1 MNRFWSR
8 FLIAALVFV
17 AVAAVIVSHALDP
30 FIRARVEHAMN
41 KSLKGYHTTLA
52 RAHLSFL
59 SGALGLTDLTI
70 IQDAHPSPPVGH
82 IPYLRIRIEWHEL
95 LGWHIVAD
103 CLIDQPDLNINLIQ
117 LRSEA
122 SSKVPLRQRGW
133 QDALQDIYPFKINRF
148 HIRDATLTYVDT
160 DPQRPLHLEHLDFV
174 ASNIRN
180 IHTPNDPYPSTI
192 TAETTVFTT
201 GHASIKGR
209 ANFLSK
215 PIPGVLIEY
224 QLDHVPL
231 AALEPTI
238 KRVNLT
244 VTGGHLDSDGVVE
257 YSPRVERV
265 EVKRAAADHVNI
277 EYVHQSATAAAETR
291 RVEEV
296 RQAAA
301 RANNA
306 PDLVLKVDEAQL
318 TDGTIAYRDEAG
330 TPPYRLYIAALNL
343 HVSDLSN
350 QSAEGTSSL
359 KLDGLFMGSGKTRL
373 IGDFHTRQPAPD
385 FDINLAVD
393 NTQLTSINDLLRR
406 YGRFDVASGQ
416 ISVYSQVTVRNNQI
430 TGYIKPLFSDLQ
442 VYSHTKD
449 QGKPILHQAYELAIG
464 GAAKLLR
471 NHSTQAVATKVDL
484 SGKFQQPNVSTM
496 QALIQLIHN
505 AFINAILPGFD
516 RQEKIASGSSS

>member
-1 MNRFWSR
+1 VIRFWSR
-8 FLIAALVFV
+8 FLLAALVIV
-17 AVAAVIVSHALDP
+17 VVAAAIVSRAMDP
-30 FIRARVEHAMN
+30 FIRARVERAMN
-41 KSLKGYHTTLA
+41 KSLKGYHTSLA
-52 RAHLSFL
+52 HAHLGL
-59 SGALGLTDLTI
+59 LGGALILKDLSI

-103 CLIDQPDLNINLIQ
+103 CLIDQPEFNINLIQ
-117 LRSEA
+117 LRTEA
-122 SSKVPLRQRGW
+122 SGKVPLRQRGW

-148 HIRDATLTYVDT
+148 HIRDATLTYIDT
-160 DPQRPLHLEHLDFV
+160 DPQRPLHLEHLNFV

-180 IHTPNDPYPSTI
+180 IHTPNDPYPSSI

-201 GHASIKGR
+201 GHASIAGR
-209 ANFLSK
+209 ANFLTK
-215 PIPGVLIEY
+215 PIPGILIEY

-231 AALEPTI
+231 AALGPAI

-244 VTGGHLDSDGVVE
+244 VTGGHLDSNGVVE
-257 YSPRVERV
+257 YSPKVRRV

-277 EYVHQSATAAAETR
+277 EYVHQSATAAAEAR

-306 PDLVLKVDEAQL
+306 PDLVLKIDQAQL
-318 TDGTIAYRDEAG
+318 TEGAIAYRDEAG

-350 QSAEGTSSL
+350 QSAEGTSAL

-373 IGDFHTRQPAPD
+373 IGDFHPRQPAPD

-393 NTQLTSINDLLRR
+393 NTQLTSMNDLLRR

-430 TGYIKPLFSDLQ
+430 SGYVKPLFTDLQ

-449 QGKPILHQAYELAIG
+449 KGKPILHQAYELAVG
-464 GAAKLLR
+464 GAARLLR

-516 RQEKIASGSSS
+516 RQEKIASGQSS